1 MKARRARGPVAG
13 FVADVLAAAVAEL
26 RAIRADRGALT
37 VLVAATLLY
46 AVLYPVPYRRQLARD
61 LPILVVDEDA
71 TAASRQLG
79 RLVDAAEQVAV
90 VGTVGHLPEAAAM
103 VRAGKVYGVVVVPA
117 GFERRI
123 LRGERA
129 VVGAYGDARVF
140 MVYSQIAS
148 GVAAAV
154 GTFSAGVELR
164 RLEAAGM
171 GRPAAQRARDPLPLV
186 VRALY
191 NPSGGYGNAVVPAV
205 LVVILQQTLLVGMGM
220 LAGTRREQARGG
232 HAAAANGNVLA
243 RVLGQ
248 ASAYV
253 GLYAAH
259 ATAFFLIAY
268 RLYDLP
274 RQGSAA
280 RAGLFLLPFLFAVAF
295 LGLATSRLF
304 RERESALQLLLVT
317 SLPAIF
323 VSGFSFPAEA
333 MPGWVRAI
341 ASLLP
346 STHGIAG
353 MVRVLQTGATLGEVR
368 GAWLA
373 LWALAASYLALACA
387 AARPRRARTA
397 SRLPDAVRA
406 DRGP

>member
-1 MKARRARGPVAG
+1 MSARRARRPVAG
-13 FVADVLAAAVAEL
+13 FVADVVAEAVAEL

-46 AVLYPVPYRRQLARD
+46 AVLYPVPYLRQLARE

-71 TAASRQLG
+71 TAASRQFG

-90 VGTVGHLPEAAAM
+90 VGTVGHLPVAAAM
-103 VRAGKVYGVVVVPA
+103 VRAGRVHGVVVVPA

-129 VVGAYGDARVF
+129 VVGAYGDTRAF
-140 MVYSQIAS
+140 MVYTQIAS

-164 RLEAAGM
+164 RLEVAGM

-205 LVVILQQTLLVGMGM
+205 LLVILQQTLLVGMGM

-232 HAAAANGNVLA
+232 HAAATNGNVLA
-243 RVLGQ
+243 HVLGRP
-248 ASAYV
+248 SAYV

-259 ATAFFLIAY
+259 ATAFFLVAY

-280 RAGLFLLPFLFAVAF
+280 RAGLLLLPFLCAVA
-295 LGLATSRLF
+295 
-304 RERESALQLLLVT
+304 
-317 SLPAIF
+317 
-323 VSGFSFPAEA
+323 
-333 MPGWVRAI
+333 W
-341 ASLLP
+341 
-346 STHGIAG
+346 H
-353 MVRVLQTGATLGEVR
+353 
-368 GAWLA
+368 
-373 LWALAASYLALACA
+373 
-387 AARPRRARTA
+387 
-397 SRLPDAVRA
+397 
-406 DRGP
+406 